1 MHKPIGGLMALV
13 VFIAP
18 LVAFAVPP
26 QQENSQSLQEDEA
39 LTAEQ
44 LVDAVLTRNPGLK
57 GLAAAAEAAN
67 YRIAPAGA
75 LDDPMLTYAGAPE
88 TAGGP
93 RGFQERVELSQ
104 TLPWPGKLGL
114 REDAARARAEGEEQ
128 SLADRRLALMAAAKG
143 LFAEWAYI
151 HRTLQIK
158 HAHRELLVE
167 LRRVAETQ
175 YAAGRVRQQDVLQ
188 AEVEAARID
197 TDIVTHQRHQREVR
211 AMINGLLNR
220 PPQSLLPP
228 PAALPTPVEPP
239 SLPALQEVAL
249 GEHPELRRIQ
259 ARIAEAS
266 ALHGLAERDY
276 FPDFKLSAGYNS
288 LWMDTDQ
295 RWTVG
300 LTVNLPFDFSG
311 KRSASRNAAEAD
323 VMRYQWQ
330 LTDREA
336 QLLAQLEQGRAQVQ
350 EIRDIVAIH
359 RQRLLPLA
367 EESLNA
373 AVADYRA
380 GQGSFLTV
388 IDAERQQLRTED
400 NLARAHAD
408 YLRALAALE
417 RAAGRP
423 LGSALP
429 IPANQ
434 APAATAVDAHK
445 QEKRP

>member
-1 MHKPIGGLMALV
+1 MHNPIGGLMALV

-18 LVAFAVPP
+18 LVAFAVLP
-26 QQENSQSLQEDEA
+26 QPENSQSLQEDEA

-57 GLAAAAEAAN
+57 GLAAAAAAAN

-158 HAHRELLVE
+158 HAHRDLLVE

-175 YAAGRVRQQDVLQ
+175 YAAGRARQQDVLQ

-197 TDIVTHQRHQREVR
+197 TDIVTHQRRKREVQ

-220 PPQSLLPP
+220 SPQSPLPP
-228 PAALPTPVEPP
+228 PAPLPVPSEPP
-239 SLPALQEVAL
+239 DLQALQEAAL
-249 GEHPELRRIQ
+249 EEHPELRRIQ
-259 ARIAEAS
+259 ARIAEAR
-266 ALHGLAERDY
+266 ARHGLAEKDY
-276 FPDFKLSAGYNS
+276 FPDFKLSAGYNT
-288 LWMDTDQ
+288 LWDDTDK
-295 RWTVG
+295 RWMVG
-300 LTVNLPFDFSG
+300 LSINLPFDLSG
-311 KRSASRNAAEAD
+311 KRSATRNAAEAD
-323 VMRYQWQ
+323 VMRHQWQ

-350 EIRDIVAIH
+350 ETRDIVAIH

-423 LGSALP
+423 LDSERP

-434 APAATAVDAHK
+434 APADAAG
-445 QEKRP
+445 QPDERE

>member
-1 MHKPIGGLMALV
+1 MRSPIGGLMALV
-13 VFIAP
+13 VFITP
-18 LVAFAVPP
+18 LAAFAVPP
-26 QQENSQSLQEDEA
+26 QPENSQPLQEVEA

-57 GLAAAAEAAN
+57 GLAAAAEAAH

-75 LDDPMLTYAGAPE
+75 LDDPILTYAGAPE
-88 TAGGP
+88 TVGGP

-114 REDAARARAEGEEQ
+114 REDAARARAEAEEQ
-128 SLADRRLALMAAAKG
+128 SLADRRLALMAAAKN

-158 HAHRELLVE
+158 HAHRDLLVE

-175 YAAGRVRQQDVLQ
+175 YAAGRARQQDVLQ

-211 AMINGLLNR
+211 SMINGLLNR
-220 PPQSLLPP
+220 PPQSPLPP

-239 SLPALQEVAL
+239 SLPALQEVAIE
-249 GEHPELRRIQ
+249 EHPELRRIQ
-259 ARIAEAS
+259 ARVAEAS
-266 ALHGLAERDY
+266 ALHGLAEKDY

-350 EIRDIVAIH
+350 ETRDIVAIH

-373 AVADYRA
+373 AIADYRA

-400 NLARAHAD
+400 NLVRAHAD
-408 YLRALAALE
+408 YLRAWAALE

-423 LGSALP
+423 LGNARP
-429 IPANQ
+429 IPTNQ
-434 APAATAVDAHK
+434 VPATAVGDALE
-445 QEKRP
+445 QE

>member
-1 MHKPIGGLMALV
+1 MHNPIGGLMALV
-13 VFIAP
+13 VFISP
-18 LVAFAVPP
+18 LMAFAVPP
-26 QQENSQSLQEDEA
+26 QQENSQSLQEVEV

-75 LDDPMLTYAGAPE
+75 LDDPILTYAGAPE
-88 TAGGP
+88 TVGGP

-104 TLPWPGKLGL
+104 ALPWPGKLGL
-114 REDAARARAEGEEQ
+114 REDAARARAEAEEQ

-151 HRTLQIK
+151 HCTLQIK
-158 HAHRELLVE
+158 HAHRDLLVE

-175 YAAGRVRQQDVLQ
+175 YAAGRARQQDVLQ

-228 PAALPTPVEPP
+228 PAALPAPAEPP
-239 SLPALQEVAL
+239 SLSALQEVAL
-249 GEHPELRRIQ
+249 GGHPELRRIQ
-259 ARIAEAS
+259 AHIAEAR
-266 ALHGLAERDY
+266 ARHGLAEKDY

-300 LTVNLPFDFSG
+300 LTVNLPFDLSG
-311 KRSASRNAAEAD
+311 KRSASRNAAQAD

-330 LTDREA
+330 LTDRES

-388 IDAERQQLRTED
+388 IDAERQKLRTED

-408 YLRALAALE
+408 YLRALAVLE
-417 RAAGRP
+417 RAAGLP
-423 LGSALP
+423 LDSNVRP
-429 IPANQ
+429 IPTNQ
-434 APAATAVDAHK
+434 VPASAVGDAHE
-445 QEKRP
+445 QE

>member
-1 MHKPIGGLMALV
+1 MPGARLG
-13 VFIAP
+13 
-18 LVAFAVPP
+18 
-26 QQENSQSLQEDEA
+26 
-39 LTAEQ
+39 
-44 LVDAVLTRNPGLK
+44 DARLD
-57 GLAAAAEAAN
+57 
-67 YRIAPAGA
+67 PAQ
-75 LDDPMLTYAGAPE
+75 
-88 TAGGP
+88 
-93 RGFQERVELSQ
+93 F
-104 TLPWPGKLGL
+104 
-114 REDAARARAEGEEQ
+114 
-128 SLADRRLALMAAAKG
+128 
-143 LFAEWAYI
+143 
-151 HRTLQIK
+151 
-158 HAHRELLVE
+158 
-167 LRRVAETQ
+167 
-175 YAAGRVRQQDVLQ
+175 
-188 AEVEAARID
+188 
-197 TDIVTHQRHQREVR
+197 
-211 AMINGLLNR
+211 
-220 PPQSLLPP
+220 
-228 PAALPTPVEPP
+228 
-239 SLPALQEVAL
+239 
-249 GEHPELRRIQ
+249 RIQ

-295 RWTVG
+295 RWAVG

-350 EIRDIVAIH
+350 ETRDIVAIH

-423 LGSALP
+423 LNDARSTSPNL
-429 IPANQ
+429 
-434 APAATAVDAHK
+434 PAADYGAVPN
-445 QEKRP
+445 QE